1 MRLLI
6 LEKKYNLSQV
16 DFSRLLGLGDVTI
29 TRYEIKAIQDET
41 YDSILRNLPS
51 HPGDFDNS
59 PATPNSLPVFNSR
72 ELDGYRLLSI

>member
-51 HPGDFDNS
+51 HPCDFVNS
-59 PATPNSLPVFNSR
+59 PATPNSLPDFNSR

>member
-51 HPGDFDNS
+51 HPCDFDN
-59 PATPNSLPVFNSR
+59 
-72 ELDGYRLLSI
+72 